1 MTVSL
6 VAPFLRILNLELTQ
20 NPLLSLDWEMF

>member
-6 VAPFLRILNLELTQ
+6 AAPFLRILSLAPTQ

>member
-1 MTVSL
+1 MIVSL
-6 VAPFLRILNLELTQ
+6 EAPFLLILNLELTQ